1 MDRSCFVDGNFRGKF
16 SWKRVDRAYRRS
28 DTRSGKIGMEEA
40 NRSKISLPFLIFSI
54 DVPFPPLFNDR
65 VIARDENV
73 TGGNCVKT
81 ENGERGA

>member
-1 MDRSCFVDGNFRGKF
+1 MEKGGPSL
-16 SWKRVDRAYRRS
+16 SEKRYPF
-28 DTRSGKIGMEEA
+28 GE
-40 NRSKISLPFLIFSI
+40 NRNGGSKSISLPFLIFSI

-81 ENGERGA
+81 ENGESI